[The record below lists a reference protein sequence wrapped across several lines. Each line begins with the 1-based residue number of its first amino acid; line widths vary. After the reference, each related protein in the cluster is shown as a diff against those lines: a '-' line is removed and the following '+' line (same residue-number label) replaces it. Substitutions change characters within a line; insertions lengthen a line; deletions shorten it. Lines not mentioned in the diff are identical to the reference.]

1 MTKTTMGC
9 YGCYTS
15 LPEEST
21 HYCRYGGYCKVATLY
36 KKNYYATP
44 SGWLRFISSS
54 ITVDVDTDVEIAGFG
69 TANNEC
75 HFCVT

>member
-1 MTKTTMGC
+1 M
-9 YGCYTS
+9 
-15 LPEEST
+15 
-21 HYCRYGGYCKVATLY
+21 ATLY